1 MTPRHAEIPAHIPVL
16 ITPVLAALALQDGER
31 MIDGTFGNGGY
42 SEAVLRTTGASVL
55 ALDRDPAVKAR
66 ADELAARFPDR
77 FSFARTRFSEMETA
91 ARDHGWTSVDAIALD
106 VGVSSMQ
113 LDQADRG
120 FSFLKPGPLDMR
132 MDDTGETAADVIN
145 GYDLK
150 VLSRIFAIYGEE
162 RRAGA
167 VARAIARAREAGP
180 IDTTTKLADIISR
193 ALGGRRG
200 KALHPATRSF
210 QAIRIYINDELGEL
224 ARALE
229 AAERLLCPK
238 GRLAIVSF
246 HSLEDRIAKQFLA
259 KRSGNN
265 SSLSRYLPEAA
276 DQPGPSFSLLTKRP
290 QSADEAE
297 CAANPRARSA
307 RLRTAERTDAPAHPA
322 GAPHSLSRI
331 VFQEKWL

>member
-1 MTPRHAEIPAHIPVL
+1 MIASHPTAQPHVPVL
-16 ITPVLAALALQDGER
+16 MEEVLAALALQDGER

-42 SEAVLRTTGASVL
+42 SEAVLARTGASVL
-55 ALDRDPAVKAR
+55 ALDRDPQVRAR
-66 ADELAARFPDR
+66 ADELAARYPER
-77 FSFARTRFSEMETA
+77 FVFARTRFSGMEAA
-91 ARDHGWTSVDAIALD
+91 ARDHGWTAVDAIALD
-106 VGVSSMQ
+106 VGLSSMQ
-113 LDQADRG
+113 VDQAERG
-120 FSFLKPGPLDMR
+120 FSFMNAGPLDMR
-132 MDDTGETAADVIN
+132 MGGEGESAGDVIN
-145 GYDLK
+145 SCDSK
-150 VLSRIFAIYGEE
+150 FLSRMLAIYGEE

-167 VARAIARAREAGP
+167 VARAIVRAREGKA
-180 IDTTTKLADIISR
+180 IETTTELAEIISK

-238 GRLAIVSF
+238 GRLAVVSF

-259 KRSGNN
+259 KRSGKM

-290 QSADEAE
+290 QSAGEDE

-307 RLRTAERTDAPAHPA
+307 RLRTARRTAAAAYPGESPHP
-322 GAPHSLSRI
+322 LSRTA
-331 VFQEKWL
+331 FQEKWL